1 MCRLESGRFGTR
13 SSLDRFVKQ
22 GFCIKLGHNY
32 PSRTLDRLA
41 LANLKRDGI
50 WGRIGAIGSG
60 KNNEAGYWG
69 RTHVKVGFSGG
80 VNGLKTT
87 RAQNLS
93 LKGNRRVPGIFSTI
107 WIANS
112 LCRGMA
118 VWPLVCRDGF
128 FGNPA
133 VQVERRHMLKSRFGE
148 GVAILVAP
156 LMVFGTVVLA
166 TIAPAVAQLDQA
178 KSTELQ
184 KVQEGAAAQG
194 AIDQLDDE
202 RSRLEGQYRVT
213 IDQLENLRKY
223 NTQLRGLITAQK
235 AEMISV
241 KEQIERITGI
251 ERDIVPLMFDML
263 ITLGEFVELD
273 VPFLIRERRE
283 RVRVLTDLMGRASA
297 TNAEKYRRILEA
309 YQIEN
314 DYGRTI
320 EAYEGNIMVN
330 EEPQKVTFLKIGRV
344 SFIYQTL
351 DGSDSYVWN
360 QKEKLWEHLS
370 GSYDMPVTLA
380 IRMARE
386 QIPPDLIFIPVRG
399 AVAAN

>member
-1 MCRLESGRFGTR
+1 
-13 SSLDRFVKQ
+13 
-22 GFCIKLGHNY
+22 
-32 PSRTLDRLA
+32 
-41 LANLKRDGI
+41 
-50 WGRIGAIGSG
+50 
-60 KNNEAGYWG
+60 
-69 RTHVKVGFSGG
+69 
-80 VNGLKTT
+80 
-87 RAQNLS
+87 
-93 LKGNRRVPGIFSTI
+93 
-107 WIANS
+107 
-112 LCRGMA
+112 
-118 VWPLVCRDGF
+118 
-128 FGNPA
+128 
-133 VQVERRHMLKSRFGE
+133 MLKSRFRE
-148 GVAILVAP
+148 GAAILVAP
-156 LMVFGTVVLA
+156 LMVFGTLVLA

-194 AIDQLDDE
+194 SIDQLDDE

-223 NTQLRGLITAQK
+223 NAQLRGLIKAQET
-235 AEMISV
+235 EMISV

-263 ITLGEFVELD
+263 VTLGEFVELD
-273 VPFLIRERRE
+273 VPFLIRERRD

-360 QKEKLWEHLS
+360 QKDKVWESLS